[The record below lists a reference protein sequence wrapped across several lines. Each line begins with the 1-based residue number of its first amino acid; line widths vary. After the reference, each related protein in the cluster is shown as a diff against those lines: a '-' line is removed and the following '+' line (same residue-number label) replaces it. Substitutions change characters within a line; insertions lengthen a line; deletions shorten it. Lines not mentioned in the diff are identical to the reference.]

1 MGTDLFVQFLFCVA
15 KETNK
20 LETYD
25 EDVNEVFCLIIN
37 ILGGGP
43 VDALPNLQ
51 PFDGKECVWLG
62 VDRGVFTL
70 ISLGIS
76 PDYAFG
82 DFDSVSQEE
91 WELIEKKVENLHRY
105 KPEKDETDMELALN
119 WALTKEPTIIRMF
132 GATGGRLDHFLGNV
146 QMLLKAEQNQLTT
159 HIEIIDCQNILYVK
173 GPGRHQIERL
183 PEKKYISFIPI
194 TLDVKGLTLE
204 GFKYSLTNRHISL
217 GSTLC
222 ISNELLSS
230 SGTFSITEG
239 ILMVVRSSD

>member
-1 MGTDLFVQFLFCVA
+1 M
-15 KETNK
+15 KPR
-20 LETYD
+20 
-25 EDVNEVFCLIIN
+25 NEVLILIIN

-43 VDALPNLQ
+43 EEELPNLKQ
-51 PFDGKECVWLG
+51 YDGKDCLWLG

-70 ISLGIS
+70 LSLGIT

-82 DFDSVSQEE
+82 DFDSVSQIE
-91 WELIEKKVENLHRY
+91 WEIIENKVVNLHKY

-119 WALTKEPTIIRMF
+119 WALTKEPTKIQMF

-146 QMLLKAEQNQLTT
+146 QMLLKAELQQLST
-159 HIEIIDCQNILYVK
+159 HIEIIDRQNQLYVK
-173 GPGRHQIERL
+173 GPGCHQIERL
-183 PEKKYISFIPI
+183 PEKKYISFIPV
-194 TLDVKGLTLE
+194 TPDVKGLSLE
-204 GFKYSLTNRHISL
+204 GFKYSLSNRHISL

>member
-1 MGTDLFVQFLFCVA
+1 M
-15 KETNK
+15 
-20 LETYD
+20 
-25 EDVNEVFCLIIN
+25 IIN

-51 PFDGKECVWLG
+51 QLDDEKDCVWLG

-70 ISLGIS
+70 LSLGIT
-76 PDYAFG
+76 PHYAFG
-82 DFDSVSQEE
+82 DFDSVSHEE
-91 WELIEKKVENLHRY
+91 WALIENKVTNLHKY

-119 WALTKEPTIIRMF
+119 WALTKEPTIIQMF
-132 GATGGRLDHFLGNV
+132 GATGGRLDHFLGNL
-146 QMLLKAEQNQLTT
+146 QMLLKADQNHFAT
-159 HIEIIDCQNILYVK
+159 HIEIVDRQNQLYIK

-183 PEKKYISFIPI
+183 PEKKYISFLPV
-194 TLDVKGLTLE
+194 TPEVKGLTLE
-204 GFKYSLTNRHISL
+204 GFKYPLSNRNISL

-239 ILMVVRSSD
+239 ILMVIRSSD

>member
-1 MGTDLFVQFLFCVA
+1 M
-15 KETNK
+15 
-20 LETYD
+20 
-25 EDVNEVFCLIIN
+25 NEVLRLIIN

-43 VDALPNLQ
+43 VEALPDLQ
-51 PFDGKECVWLG
+51 PFDGEDCVWVG

-70 ISLGIS
+70 LTLGIT

-91 WELIEKKVENLHRY
+91 WALIEDKVANLRKY

-119 WALTKEPTIIRMF
+119 WALTKEATKIQMF

-146 QMLLKAEQNQLTT
+146 QMLLKAELQHLNT
-159 HIEIIDCQNILYVK
+159 HIEIIDCQNQLYIK
-173 GPGRHQIERL
+173 GPGRHQVERL
-183 PEKKYISFIPI
+183 PEKKYISFIPV
-194 TLDVKGLTLE
+194 TPDVKGLTLE
-204 GFKYSLTNRHISL
+204 GFKYTLSNRHISL

-239 ILMVVRSSD
+239 ILMVIRSSD